1 MLSVT
6 FKKHQKV
13 KDSQGD
19 ETVEVIMIITEDILA
34 RKVTDNKGRMVTVSL
49 KDGEQYLIGDQHP
62 GVVLIAVWILRRY
75 FSYFL
80 LSSCTSV
87 SFTDLRKLSL
97 ASSGEWSDS

>member
-1 MLSVT
+1 MLFLLRVGENQ
-6 FKKHQKV
+6 HQKV

-62 GVVLIAVWILRRY
+62 GVVLIAVWILRR
-75 FSYFL
+75 
-80 LSSCTSV
+80 
-87 SFTDLRKLSL
+87 DLDLQWFAIVHSL
-97 ASSGEWSDS
+97 ALVLAPKSMAAP